1 MVVGVLGA
9 AAQTGFR
16 KILSF
21 HIVSQIG
28 YMVLGLALMTPLA
41 LAGAVFY
48 LIHHIVVK
56 ANLFLIAGV
65 AHRIAGSTGL
75 ARIGGL
81 YATAPLL
88 AALFVVPAFS
98 LAGFPPLSGFWAKF
112 LIVKATFEVEAWIV
126 AAAAFAVSL
135 MTIYSMTRIWAAA
148 FWRPHPE
155 GREPRLS
162 SLAPAERR
170 TLIWPIAA
178 LAGLTVAIG
187 LAPEP
192 FVTFAETAA
201 AQLLD
206 PTAYVGAVF
215 AETP

>member
-28 YMVLGLALMTPLA
+28 YMVLGRALMTPLA
-41 LAGAVFY
+41 PAGAVFY

-65 AHRIAGSTGL
+65 AKRIAGSTGL

-98 LAGFPPLSGFWAKF
+98 LAGFPSLSGFWAKF
-112 LIVKATFEVEAWIV
+112 LIVKVALEVEAWIV
-126 AAAAFAVSL
+126 
-135 MTIYSMTRIWAAA
+135 AAA

-170 TLIWPIAA
+170 TLIWPIAG

-201 AQLLD
+201 AQLPD
-206 PTAYVGAVF
+206 PTAYVGAVL
-215 AETP
+215 